1 MPRVCSICTHPERD
15 AIEAAIVA
23 GTSYRVIAR
32 QFLVGHDSV
41 QRHAADHIQQSIQ
54 QAQEAKEEA
63 RGIDVAGQLKR
74 INEVAWSI
82 LEETREIAA
91 HDVTLKAMNRVEKQI
106 ELQAKLLGELG
117 SQNSTIWK
125 SDEWKTIRE
134 TLLRVLMPF
143 PDARIAVASA
153 LIALEESHASNN

>member
-1 MPRVCSICTHPERD
+1 MPRACTICCHPERED
-15 AIEAAIVA
+15 IEAAIVA
-23 GTSYRVIAR
+23 GTSYRRIAS
-32 QFLVGHDSV
+32 QFSTSDASIR
-41 QRHAADHIQQSIQ
+41 RHIEHISETIE

-74 INEVAWSI
+74 INEVAWDI
-82 LEETREIAA
+82 LEETHGLAA
-91 HDVTLKAMNRVEKQI
+91 HEITLKAINRIEKQV
-106 ELQAKLLGELG
+106 ELQAKLLGEIG
-117 SQNSTIWK
+117 GQHSNIWK

-153 LIALEESHASNN
+153 LIALEESHAGNN